1 MRGRDRGR
9 KEGREGERVK
19 ESVESFERIEDFFF
33 FVSSRP
39 GYPLFDFEVHFLLLL
54 LLLLRGEGRAGL
66 PAYTYH
72 LTLTIKDN
80 PINPTHG
87 FSKP

>member
-1 MRGRDRGR
+1 MRESRNQSSLL
-9 KEGREGERVK
+9 RESK
-19 ESVESFERIEDFFF
+19 TFF